1 MDNANEI
8 YKRFL
13 NGDNGAFDEIL
24 VMYRQSLTFFINR
37 YVRDIHQAED
47 LAIDSFMYIFVHRR
61 RFNFKV
67 SLKTY
72 LFMIGRSR
80 ALDYL
85 KRTKR
90 LERMEEDS
98 ESALEYSQIEQAV
111 IESERKKALNNAL
124 SELSNDMSIA
134 VHLVYFEELS
144 YDEAAKVMKKSRKQI
159 DNLLYR
165 AKKKL
170 KELLREEGEFDE
182 N

>member
-8 YKRFL
+8 YKSFL
-13 NGDNGAFDEIL
+13 SGDNSAFDKIL
-24 VMYRQSLTFFINR
+24 TMYRQSLTFFINR

-47 LAIDSFMYIFVHRR
+47 LAIDAFMYIFVHRKK
-61 RFNFKV
+61 FNFKV

-85 KRTKR
+85 RHTKR
-90 LERMEEDS
+90 LERMEPEQEMMPD
-98 ESALEYSQIEQAV
+98 YGQIEDTV
-111 IESERKKALNNAL
+111 IAGEQQRALNNAL

-170 KELLREEGEFDE
+170 KELLREEGEL
-182 N
+182 